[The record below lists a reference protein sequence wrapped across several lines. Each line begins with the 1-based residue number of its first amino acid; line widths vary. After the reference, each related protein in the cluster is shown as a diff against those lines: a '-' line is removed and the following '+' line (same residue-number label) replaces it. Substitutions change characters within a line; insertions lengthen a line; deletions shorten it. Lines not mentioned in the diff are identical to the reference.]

1 MVSLPLVM
9 FVGGFVFLLIAAL
22 IHVLI
27 FRFESLSWSKPA
39 TWKRFGVASQS
50 DADVVRPMA
59 FNQGFYNLFLAVAIF
74 VGTGIVLAGH
84 RDVGVAVALVGSLSM
99 VAAASVL
106 ILSSPKLARAAVLQ
120 GAAPLL
126 GSLLVIVGLALMK

>member
-1 MVSLPLVM
+1 MISLPIVV
-9 FVGGFVFLLIAAL
+9 FVVGFVFLLIAAL

-27 FRFESLSWSKPA
+27 FRFESLAWSKPA

-59 FNQGFYNLFLAVAIF
+59 FNQGFYNLFLAIAVF

-126 GSLLVIVGLALMK
+126 GSALVIVGRALTS